1 MVQKEVKFRY
11 GMDSDVVITA
21 LGVVNA
27 LGGSVAEISN
37 RLFAGDQA
45 GISLSER
52 FLPARRCFVGAV
64 TAPLPACPPGL
75 EALWSRNAALSV
87 AALEQIQ
94 DDVRRAIARYGRTR
108 VGVVVG
114 SSTSGIDEG
123 ERAVAERMDAGAL
136 PVGYDYLKQQMGSV
150 SSILSRI
157 LDVSGPSY
165 TVSTACSS
173 SAKVFRAALNLIH
186 SGMCD
191 CVVTGGIDSLCK
203 LTLNGFSALELVS
216 EAITNPFSKNRQGIS
231 IGEGGALFLLERAG
245 ALATDLPRVM
255 VSGVGESSDAY
266 HISSPDPTGAGAI
279 AAIKFA
285 LENAGVQPEE
295 IDYVNLHGT
304 GTLHNDAM
312 EAQAIRSVFSDSVP
326 CSSTKPL
333 VGHMLGASGATE
345 LAFCW
350 MVLTDPHYR
359 LPPHRF
365 DGVVDPALP
374 TVRLVESGERLPE
387 APRFVLS
394 NSFGFGGSN
403 CAVVLGR
410 RGYGA

>member
-1 MVQKEVKFRY
+1 
-11 GMDSDVVITA
+11 MDSDVVITA

-27 LGGSVAEISN
+27 LGGSVPEVSS
-37 RLFAGDQA
+37 RLFAGDQT
-45 GISLSER
+45 GISPQAGLV
-52 FLPARRCFVGAV
+52 PGRRCFAGAV
-64 TAPLPACPPGL
+64 TTPLPACPPGL
-75 EALWSRNAALSV
+75 EAVWSRNAALSV

-94 DDVRRAIARYGRTR
+94 DGVQQAIARYGRNR
-108 VGVVVG
+108 VAVVVG
-114 SSTSGIDEG
+114 TSTSGIDEG
-123 ERAVAERMDAGAL
+123 ERAVVERMRTGEL
-136 PVGYDYLKQQMGSV
+136 PTGYDYVKQQMGSV
-150 SSILSRI
+150 SSVLSQILG
-157 LDVSGPSY
+157 VSGPSY

-216 EAITNPFSKNRQGIS
+216 DEITNPFSKNRQGIS
-231 IGEGGALFLLERAG
+231 IGEGGALFLLERAE
-245 ALATDLPRVM
+245 AFATDVPCVT

-285 LENAGVQPEE
+285 LQNAGVQPEE

-312 EAQAIRSVFSDSVP
+312 EAQAIRAVFSENVP

-350 MVLTDPHYR
+350 MVLTDPQFR

-365 DGVVDPALP
+365 DGVIDPALP
-374 TVRLVESGERLPE
+374 AVRLVRSGERLSA

-410 RGYGA
+410 KDHGA